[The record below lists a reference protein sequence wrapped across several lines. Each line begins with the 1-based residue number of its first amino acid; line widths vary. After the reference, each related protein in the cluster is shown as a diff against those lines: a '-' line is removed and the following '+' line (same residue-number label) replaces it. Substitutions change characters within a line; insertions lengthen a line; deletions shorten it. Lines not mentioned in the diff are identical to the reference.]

1 MDASELG
8 RLVAFDEKKC
18 RVLGFWSNEFA
29 SGAQVFGRWTQER
42 FRSEKHREGEATRA
56 RRNIGF
62 VQSGM
67 DDATIFYHRL
77 RAQTKRHSLRNWP
90 KISRQIQRRSPCF
103 LRRRNKF
110 WRGSWCSV

>member
-29 SGAQVFGRWTQER
+29 SGAQVFGSWTQER
-42 FRSEKHREGEATRA
+42 FQSEKHREGEATRA

-67 DDATIFYHRL
+67 DDA
-77 RAQTKRHSLRNWP
+77 KRES
-90 KISRQIQRRSPCF
+90 IQARPMV
-103 LRRRNKF
+103 
-110 WRGSWCSV
+110 G